1 MVVGANK
8 KTNTKRSMMAIC
20 DQKKNTKERMMVVIM
35 N

>member
-8 KTNTKRSMMAIC
+8 KTNTKISMMAMC
-20 DQKKNTKERMMVVIM
+20 EPKEEHKKENMVIIM